1 MRIGGKRFSAVR
13 VLGKKIAYRWVDR
26 IEHEGEELNGLAD
39 YDGQDVQIKNDLPL
53 ETEQE
58 KVLHETLHIIEC
70 AMEMDLEDEVV
81 ARFANGLLAV
91 LKDNPS
97 LISYLRRRK

>member
-1 MRIGGKRFSAVR
+1 MKRFATVR
-13 VLGKKIAYRWVDR
+13 VLGKQISYRWVDV

-39 YDGQDVQIKNDLPL
+39 YDNQDVQIREGLPL

-58 KVLHETLHIIEC
+58 KVLHETLHLIEC
-70 AMEMDLEDEVV
+70 AMEMDLEDEVI

-91 LKDNPS
+91 LKDNPRFVT
-97 LISYLRRRK
+97 YLRRKR

>member
-1 MRIGGKRFSAVR
+1 MKRPAKVR
-13 VLGKKIAYRWVDR
+13 VLGKQISYRWVAK

-39 YDGQDVQIKNDLPL
+39 YDGQDVQIREGMPL

-70 AMEMDLEDEVV
+70 AMEMDLEDEVI

-91 LKDNPS
+91 IKDNPAF
-97 LISYLRRRK
+97 ITYLRRKK

>member
-1 MRIGGKRFSAVR
+1 MKRPARVR
-13 VLGKKIAYRWVDR
+13 VLGKQINYRWVDTL
-26 IEHEGEELNGLAD
+26 EHEGEELNGLAD
-39 YDGQDVQIKNDLPL
+39 YDGQDVQIRSGLPL

-70 AMEMDLEDEVV
+70 AMEMDLEDEVI

-91 LKDNPS
+91 IKDNPS
-97 LISYLRRRK
+97 FVSYLRRKK